1 MTQSPSM
8 DARHYVIEGPYKEGT
23 HLFGSSIAGKF
34 QLIEYDENDEI
45 VGGAFFSTMEEAR
58 AERRRVAGLRKGP
71 Q

>member
-1 MTQSPSM
+1 MES
-8 DARHYVIEGPYKEGT
+8 RHYVIEGPYKEGT

-45 VGGAFFSTMEEAR
+45 VGGAFFKTMDEAR
-58 AERRRVAGLRKGP
+58 AERRRVATEMRKGP

>member
-1 MTQSPSM
+1 M

-45 VGGAFFSTMEEAR
+45 VGGAFFKTMDEAR
-58 AERRRVAGLRKGP
+58 AERKRVATERKGP

>member
-1 MTQSPSM
+1 MSES
-8 DARHYVIEGPYKEGT
+8 RHYVIEGPYKEGT

-45 VGGAFFSTMEEAR
+45 VGGAFFKTMEEAR
-58 AERRRVAGLRKGP
+58 SERRRVATERRGP

>member
-1 MTQSPSM
+1 M

-45 VGGAFFSTMEEAR
+45 VGGAFFKTMDEAR
-58 AERRRVAGLRKGP
+58 AERKRVATERRGP